1 MATTEFI
8 AAIELG
14 SSKAAGIAGKKNP
27 DGSIQILAYA
37 REDAA
42 PFIHKGCIYNIDKA
56 AHALTA
62 IKADMEAQLGHS
74 IAKVYVGISG
84 QSLRTI
90 ENAVIRPLPQESII
104 SMEMIDAINDE
115 NRNTPFIDMCMLDV
129 APQEYKIDNALYADP
144 VGVTG
149 QHITARFLNIVARAS
164 VRKNLELSFEQAGIK
179 IADIFVTPLA
189 LAKVV
194 LTESEMRSGCAL
206 VDFGAGTTTLQI
218 YKNNLLRYLCVLPL
232 GGNNISHD
240 ITSLKMEDEE
250 AEQLKLKYGNALP
263 IEEEQ
268 ENKVHSC
275 TTPGGLTVEFDTL
288 NDIVGARAEE
298 IVANVWNQ
306 IRLSGYEYKLFA
318 GIVFTGGGSNLKNLD
333 SLFRKVSKIEKLRT
347 ASFVYTDIQGPK
359 EMLYKDGTQN
369 SLLGLLAMGD
379 ENCCAEEEAPQ
390 PTPQQGTQIPLSFD
404 DQEPEQQTATNNPVP
419 PADPPKKDK
428 NSHKKGHEKAETDN
442 KADKKQETSWWK
454 KSLVKFTGELFSDSD
469 AMTDEPSKK

>member
-14 SSKAAGIAGKKNP
+14 SSKAAGIAGRKNP
-27 DGSIQILAYA
+27 DGSIEILAYA

-56 AHALTA
+56 AYALTA
-62 IKADMEAQLGHS
+62 IKAGLEAQLGHS
-74 IAKVYVGISG
+74 IAKMYVGISG

-90 ENAVIRPLPQESII
+90 ENAVIRTLPQESII

-115 NRNTPFIDMCMLDV
+115 NRNTPFVDMCMLDV
-129 APQEYKIDNALYADP
+129 APQEYKIDNTLYADP

-149 QHITARFLNIVARAS
+149 QRITARFLNIVARAS
-164 VRKNLELSFEQAGIK
+164 VRKNLELSFGQAGIK

-189 LAKVV
+189 LAKVA
-194 LTESEMRSGCAL
+194 LTEAEMRSGCAL

-218 YKNNLLRYLCVLPL
+218 YKNNLLRHLCVLPL

-250 AEQLKLKYGNALP
+250 AEQLKLTYGNALP

-268 ENKVHSC
+268 ENNVHSC
-275 TTPGGLTVEFDTL
+275 TTQGGLTVEFDTL

-333 SLFRKVSKIEKLRT
+333 NLFRKVSKIDKLKT

-379 ENCCAEEEAPQ
+379 ENCCAEEEAPKAEPQ
-390 PTPQQGTQIPLSFD
+390 PTPQQGTQIPIDFPGT
-404 DQEPEQQTATNNPVP
+404 EPKESDNATTP
-419 PADPPKKDK
+419 PPPKPE
-428 NSHKKGHEKAETDN
+428 EKPAKDN
-442 KADKKQETSWWK
+442 KAATETKQKSKGAFKKLFE
-454 KSLVKFTGELFSDSD
+454 KFSGELFSDSD
-469 AMTDEPSKK
+469 AMTDEPSKNKDY